1 MSKVTIIGA
10 GSVGATLAYAM
21 SLKGTA
27 SEIVLVDINEK
38 KAEGEALDIRQGL
51 PYSPQNKIHNG
62 SYEDAAGSDI
72 VVITSGVPRKAG
84 MSRLDLAQVNV
95 NVIKS
100 IAPQITKYAP
110 DAVYVI
116 VSNPVDV
123 LTYVFQKVSGI
134 PESRVI
140 GTGTL
145 LDTARLRTK
154 LSENYNISMKNVH
167 AYVFGEHGDTSFVPW
182 SVSNIS
188 GISVKEYSKHVVNK
202 TNMRET
208 EFTFEEI
215 EEHVKKSG
223 GWIIERKGATFYAIA
238 ACVTQICACVF
249 SGVDTALTV
258 STMQHGEYEGV
269 DDVCLSTLTLINRTG
284 VCGKVMLPL
293 TDEEQALLKA
303 SASKLREVIDSVT
316 I

>member
-1 MSKVTIIGA
+1 MSKITIIGA
-10 GSVGATLAYAM
+10 GSVGATVGYAM

-27 SEIVLVDINEK
+27 SEIVLVDINER
-38 KAEGEALDIRQGL
+38 KAEGEALDIRQGM
-51 PYSPQNKIHNG
+51 PYSPQNKIYAG
-62 SYEDAAGSDI
+62 TYEDAKGSDI

-110 DAVYVI
+110 DAVYII

-123 LTYVFQKVSGI
+123 LTYVFQNVSGI
-134 PESRVI
+134 PEERVI

-154 LSENYNISMKNVH
+154 LSENFNISMKNVH
-167 AYVFGEHGDTSFVPW
+167 AYVYGEHGDSSFIPW
-182 SVSNIS
+182 SISNIS
-188 GISVKEYSKHVVNK
+188 GIDVWEYPKHILNK
-202 TNMRET
+202 TNMKQA
-208 EFTFEEI
+208 EFTKEEI
-215 EEHVKKSG
+215 TEHVKKSG

-238 ACVTQICACVF
+238 ACVTHICGCIL
-249 SGVDTALTV
+249 SGVEIALTV
-258 STMQHGEYEGV
+258 STRQHGEYDGV
-269 DDVCLSTLTLINRTG
+269 DDVCLSTLALIGRHG
-284 VCGKVMLPL
+284 VCGKIVFPL
-293 TDEEQALLKA
+293 TDEELKSLQT
-303 SASKLREVIDSVT
+303 SAVRLKEVINSVE

>member
-10 GSVGATLAYAM
+10 GAVGATVAYAM

-27 SEIVLVDINEK
+27 SEIVLVDINDK
-38 KAEGEALDIRQGL
+38 KAAGEALDIRQGL
-51 PYSPQNKIHNG
+51 PYSPANKVHSG
-62 SYEDAAGSDI
+62 TYEDAAGSDI
-72 VVITSGVPRKAG
+72 VVITSGIPRKPG

-95 NVIKS
+95 DVIKS

-134 PESRVI
+134 PEERVI

-154 LSENYNISMKNVH
+154 LAENYNISMKNVH
-167 AYVFGEHGDTSFVPW
+167 AYVFGEHGDTAFVPW

-188 GISVKEYSKHVVNK
+188 GISVKEYSSRVIYK
-202 TNMRET
+202 TNMRDTDFSFDEL
-208 EFTFEEI
+208 
-215 EEHVKKSG
+215 EEHVRKSG

-238 ACVTQICACVF
+238 ACVTQICACIF

-258 STMQHGEYEGV
+258 STAQHGEYEGI
-269 DDVCLSTLTLINRTG
+269 DDVCLSTLTLINRNG

-293 TDEEQALLKA
+293 KDEELALLQK
-303 SASKLREVIDSVT
+303 SAAKLKEVIASVT